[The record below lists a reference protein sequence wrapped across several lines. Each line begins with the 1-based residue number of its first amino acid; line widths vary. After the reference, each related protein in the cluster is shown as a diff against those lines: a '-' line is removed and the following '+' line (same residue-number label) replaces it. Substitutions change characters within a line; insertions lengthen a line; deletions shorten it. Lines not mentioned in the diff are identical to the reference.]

1 MNLNTENVVS
11 NLVNIA
17 DMSDR
22 KAETLRRVGSLLNKL
37 ESSLEDLSRF
47 NDIEGVAE
55 SIQSLV
61 SLQSQISE
69 KFGEDL

>member
-1 MNLNTENVVS
+1 MDLNAENVVS

-22 KAETLRRVGSLLNKL
+22 KAETLRRVGSLLNKI
-37 ESSLEDLSRF
+37 EASVEDLSRF

-55 SIQSLV
+55 SIQALV